1 VHQSTFGEGPAHVSV
16 RDARS
21 GSELWS
27 SVTAPSGI
35 SAVDLLGGQLAL
47 GREDGR
53 IDVVDLDSGK
63 LQKLKK
69 RAGRVTD
76 LRWASSGALAA
87 GDGDAHFVKGAS
99 VVSTKLDRRSDE
111 PTHLALLPAG
121 GVLAGCGSALA
132 RYRDGEWAALG
143 KRDRETVMAVGHD
156 PDGLSVSVHADGEIV
171 VWDPTPRTAKLGDN
185 VAAAALL
192 PDGRVIWVGEDDD
205 AMRVATLDGKQ
216 TRALARHGA
225 AVFAL
230 GVDGAGGR
238 AWSAGRDEILR
249 VWDVASGAC
258 LCTCAPGPALS
269 VALRDRWL
277 VIARGP
283 HAEIVDVTDGSTACT
298 VLVTAKADAGAI
310 LTPRG
315 VHLVGKPKAIRD
327 HLVMREGLRLE
338 PFDDGAVVT
347 GPILGA

>member
-1 VHQSTFGEGPAHVSV
+1 
-16 RDARS
+16 
-21 GSELWS
+21 
-27 SVTAPSGI
+27 
-35 SAVDLLGGQLAL
+35 
-47 GREDGR
+47 
-53 IDVVDLDSGK
+53 
-63 LQKLKK
+63 
-69 RAGRVTD
+69 
-76 LRWASSGALAA
+76 
-87 GDGDAHFVKGAS
+87 
-99 VVSTKLDRRSDE
+99 
-111 PTHLALLPAG
+111 
-121 GVLAGCGSALA
+121 
-132 RYRDGEWAALG
+132 
-143 KRDRETVMAVGHD
+143 
-156 PDGLSVSVHADGEIV
+156 
-171 VWDPTPRTAKLGDN
+171 
-185 VAAAALL
+185 
-192 PDGRVIWVGEDDD
+192 
-205 AMRVATLDGKQ
+205 
-216 TRALARHGA
+216 
-225 AVFAL
+225 
-230 GVDGAGGR
+230 
-238 AWSAGRDEILR
+238 LR